1 MLSTSAVMFLMHLML
16 TEIKQLKCIYW
27 GQDFSPATTVGTL
40 FLHGSTQLQ
49 LRGFGALLRRVSNRR
64 DIMLSSEFARS
75 SVLAWLYL
83 WPLVE
88 RCLHD
93 RKGKIGKWKL
103 FYYSALRQFVF
114 SHLWV
119 FLTVFLITPWKLE
132 PLAWNWLHG
141 YLIAIS
147 LCKLELYSLSLLFP
161 KHSGASAW
169 AFPWILGS
177 ISGGEF
183 ICNDIHSWNHQLY
196 DLSLLN
202 LLERSSSS
210 PISLLK
216 NTTVGS
222 FSTFH
227 LSDNFT
233 SHLENYRDI
242 FLPLSSFY
250 NSSLGVW
257 VYVGSCLCLARDY
270 LP

>member
-1 MLSTSAVMFLMHLML
+1 MAVRSCNSEVLGLYCAGWVIDQILCWVQSLLDPVCWPDCICGHLLRGVFMIEKGNL
-16 TEIKQLKCIYW
+16 GNGSCFIIQPR
-27 GQDFSPATTVGTL
+27 DNL
-40 FLHGSTQLQ
+40 FLVTCD
-49 LRGFGALLRRVSNRR
+49 F
-64 DIMLSSEFARS
+64 
-75 SVLAWLYL
+75 
-83 WPLVE
+83 
-88 RCLHD
+88 
-93 RKGKIGKWKL
+93 
-103 FYYSALRQFVF
+103 
-114 SHLWV
+114 
-119 FLTVFLITPWKLE
+119 FLTVCVSYYTMKTRTTCMKLITW
-132 PLAWNWLHG
+132 
-141 YLIAIS
+141 YLIAIG

-177 ISGGEF
+177 ISGGES
-183 ICNDIHSWNHQLY
+183 ICNDIHSWNHQLH
-196 DLSLLN
+196 DLSLLK

-210 PISLLK
+210 PISILK

-227 LSDNFT
+227 LSDNLT

-257 VYVGSCLCLARDY
+257 VYVGSRLCLARDY